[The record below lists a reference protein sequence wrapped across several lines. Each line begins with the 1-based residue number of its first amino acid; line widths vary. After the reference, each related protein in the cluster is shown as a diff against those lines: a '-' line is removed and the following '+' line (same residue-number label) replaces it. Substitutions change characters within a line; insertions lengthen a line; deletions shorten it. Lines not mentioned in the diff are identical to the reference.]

1 MMKHKWHDEIVAWA
15 GGAEI
20 EQTLE
25 KADGWTDWHDV
36 VTPTFY
42 TKGAKFRIKPQQV
55 PYWLCCGDI
64 DRGHK
69 NHHHQAT
76 YFGTADEHSKRC
88 GGTVTQKEPK
98 YLYVVNNWG
107 SIRLSSTKE
116 LQLNEYCI
124 GKIEVQ
130 ND

>member
-1 MMKHKWHDEIVAWA
+1 MKHKWHDEIVAWA
-15 GGAEI
+15 GGCEI
-20 EQTLE
+20 EIYMHD
-25 KADGWTDWHDV
+25 KWTDIDTPQWHQDNE
-36 VTPTFY
+36 Y
-42 TKGAKFRIKPQQV
+42 RIKPQQV

-76 YFGTADEHSKRC
+76 CFGTADEHSKRC
-88 GGTVTQKEPK
+88 GGTVEQKQPR

-124 GKIEVQ
+124 GKIEVV